1 MVDDGAIIK
10 LYFVRN
16 EQAIREISDKYGALC
31 FRVAYNILGCRE
43 DAEEVVNDTYL
54 AAWNSIPPARPESL
68 RAYVCGI
75 ARNHALKRLEY
86 NKAKKRLPKAL
97 LSFSELE
104 DMLTDSTFQSSQPDV
119 SAEALGE
126 LIGGFLKEQSA
137 DARCVFVRRY
147 YFFDSIADIAEKY
160 SFSES
165 KVKTLLSRT
174 RGKLKKFLIK
184 EGYII

>member
-1 MVDDGAIIK
+1 MDDSAIIK
-10 LYFVRN
+10 LYFVRD
-16 EQAIREISDKYGALC
+16 EQAIREISDKYGVLC
-31 FRVAYNILGCRE
+31 FSVAYNILGCRE

-86 NKAKKRLPKAL
+86 NTAKKRLPKAL
-97 LSFSELE
+97 LSFAELE
-104 DMLTDSTFQSSQPDV
+104 DMLTDRMFQPDA
-119 SAEALGE
+119 SAEE
-126 LIGGFLKEQSA
+126 LSGLINDFLKAQSA

-147 YFFDSIADIAEKY
+147 WFFDSIADIAEKY

-184 EGYII
+184 EGYFI